1 VPLGPA
7 VPDAVSDVWV
17 HFNEA
22 VAVPGNVP
30 KEVKKIY
37 EAGSEGKCMT
47 CGGVLKEQ
55 TIVHVNALGICAIY
69 CSHKCNQ
76 DMDVMGWITQQYDD
90 IKEGVEFRGAG
101 NPDRPE

>member
-47 CGGVLKEQ
+47 CGGV
-55 TIVHVNALGICAIY
+55 A
-69 CSHKCNQ
+69 
-76 DMDVMGWITQQYDD
+76 
-90 IKEGVEFRGAG
+90 EGAD
-101 NPDRPE
+101 DRPRQRVGHLCYLLLPQVQSGHGRDGLDHAAVRRHQGRS